1 MTQEMRVWFRSGV
14 CRALGVAAAAT
25 FALGAPAFAAEK
37 KAEKA
42 APAPAAAPAAPAAA
56 DKAPAGDQAP
66 IALELPPQSY
76 SSTPLAY
83 FHENL
88 ETPGFKDRPPF
99 LAPKGTVDVSK
110 GKAVTSSAAPT
121 TGKLEQVTD
130 GNKEY
135 ADKNIV
141 TLPAGTQWVQIDL
154 GAANELYAIVVWH
167 YHAAQRVYFDTIVQV
182 SDDPEFKKDVKTV
195 FNNDDDNSSGI
206 GVGKNF
212 EYVET
217 YEGKL
222 IDTKGVK
229 ARYIRLYSKG
239 NTSDELNHYIE
250 VEAFGKPAK

>member
-1 MTQEMRVWFRSGV
+1 MKQDMRVWLRASV
-14 CRALGVAAAAT
+14 CRALGLAAVAA
-25 FALGAPAFAAEK
+25 FAVGAPAFAAEK
-37 KAEKA
+37 AEKKA
-42 APAPAAAPAAPAAA
+42 DKPADSAAAGEQAAIP
-56 DKAPAGDQAP
+56 
-66 IALELPPQSY
+66 LELPPQSY
-76 SSTPLAY
+76 ASTPLNYVKA
-83 FHENL
+83 NL

-99 LAPKGTVDVSK
+99 MAPKGAVDISK
-110 GKAVTSSAAPT
+110 GKPVTSSAPPT

-141 TLPAGTQWVQIDL
+141 TLPSGTQWVQIDL
-154 GAANELYAIVVWH
+154 SAASDIYAIVVWH

-206 GVGKNF
+206 GVGKNN

-229 ARYIRLYSKG
+229 GRYVRLYSKG
-239 NTSDELNHYIE
+239 NTSDDMNHYIE
-250 VEAFGKPAK
+250 VEVFGKPAK